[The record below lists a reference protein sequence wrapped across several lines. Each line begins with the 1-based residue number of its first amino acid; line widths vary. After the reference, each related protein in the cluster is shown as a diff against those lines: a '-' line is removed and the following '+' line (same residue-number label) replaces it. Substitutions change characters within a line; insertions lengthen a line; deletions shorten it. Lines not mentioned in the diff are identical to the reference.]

1 MGSPP
6 APAPPSPR
14 LVPPLPLALVQVP
27 AATPPPPPKNPQ
39 KTPSNDAMDSGGK
52 PPFPLWFCIE
62 IFHDFFLLLPYTE
75 IQASTLLFFWTLK
88 ISQSLLSKFD
98 GTHCQGWHIFAV
110 YLADAHQEVDKVAC
124 GVGLSVLLAGGIAHS
139 DVVHT
144 LYSQLWTR

>member
-1 MGSPP
+1 MLWILVGSPP
-6 APAPPSPR
+6 S
-14 LVPPLPLALVQVP
+14 L
-27 AATPPPPPKNPQ
+27 
-39 KTPSNDAMDSGGK
+39 SGFVSK
-52 PPFPLWFCIE
+52 YSMI
-62 IFHDFFLLLPYTE
+62 FFLLLPYTE

-88 ISQSLLSKFD
+88 ISLSLLSKFD